1 MSYWTVFATLI
12 KLLPELISIMK
23 TLIFG
28 IQSGVKTI
36 KLKKDLTRIS
46 KALRVQDG
54 KQSASDLNNVFRN

>member
-54 KQSASDLNNVFRN
+54 KQSASDLNDVFRN